1 MKYMLDT
8 SIIAYAKNNR
18 PESVLRRFLQCR
30 PEDMCVFSITLAEL
44 EFDVYNS
51 VKPGQ
56 NQLALMT
63 FLSRIPVM
71 PFDAEAAAV
80 YGVIRADLTKKGQM
94 IEANDLLI
102 AAHAR
107 ALGLTLVTNNTRKFD
122 RVKGLK
128 VENWV

>member
-8 SIIAYAKNNR
+8 SIIAYANNNR

-80 YGVIRADLTKKGQM
+80 YGVIRADLTKKG
-94 IEANDLLI
+94 ALHGLLGKTPHQS
-102 AAHAR
+102 AFGCQLPPRGKPFSA
-107 ALGLTLVTNNTRKFD
+107 KPSP
-122 RVKGLK
+122 
-128 VENWV
+128 